1 MFDALVSLTAAFRQR
16 CCVMRKPAKRKEP
29 IMSGDARDKLHACL
43 NYRNRSYNDDEW
55 HDYIE
60 ACAWWWSLLS
70 EEDKEIVRLVID
82 VWVLPDR
89 RPLAETI
96 AASLPP
102 APKCPS

>member
-1 MFDALVSLTAAFRQR
+1 MK
-16 CCVMRKPAKRKEP
+16 KPAKRKP
-29 IMSGDARDKLHACL
+29 PMISGDARDKMYACL
-43 NYRNRSYNDDEW
+43 NYRDRSHNDDEW

-70 EEDKEIVRLVID
+70 EEDKEIVRLVVD

-89 RPLAETI
+89 RPLAEMI

-102 APKCPS
+102 APKCPAVLAHDD